1 MIINRNI
8 KDSLWYSIGGVINKV
23 SVFLLLPFY
32 TNFFSKEDYAILS
45 IVVILTTISNH
56 LISYAFNSAL
66 LRAFY
71 DYEKENIGKLIFTVS
86 IDSTKIFILLF
97 SLTIIINTFF
107 DNTYF
112 HYIYFILLYSL
123 FFSLSCIAL
132 NFLKYKRRVKEF
144 TYYNLLKTLLEIV
157 FIIVFVSILVDG
169 VFGKIIG
176 SLFSFFLIYIS
187 LYYIVIK
194 DHIILNY
201 QKDISKDY
209 FKLSAPLVLNNIVGW
224 SLVSYDQLLFENNFG
239 LEKFAILTLA
249 IQICS
254 IYKYTIDGFLQAFKV
269 YIFEKI
275 KNFNY
280 DVKEL
285 YLFLISL
292 FSFFALFIVTFDNY
306 IILILSNNGYLESS
320 NVIKYYIFSRLIMT
334 INSLLVVF
342 LLIDKKSKII
352 TNSTFISLVIML
364 VFSTILIPN
373 YGVIGA
379 AIASSITFLSRN
391 IYLSFKLSKSLK
403 FISLKYIVILIIFLL
418 TMSLYIVFSPN
429 FLNKLLI
436 LIMFSILLI
445 RFNFKYLKKNSL

>member
-1 MIINRNI
+1 MRINKNI
-8 KDSLWYSIGGVINKV
+8 KDSFWYSIGGIINKV

-71 DYEKENIGKLIFTVS
+71 DYEEENIGKLIFTVS
-86 IDSTKIFILLF
+86 IDSTKIFVLLF
-97 SLTIIINTFF
+97 SLTIIINIFF
-107 DNTYF
+107 DITYF

-144 TYYNLLKTLLEIV
+144 TYYNIFKTLLEIV
-157 FIIVFVSILVDG
+157 LIIVFVNIMVDG

-176 SLFSFFLIYIS
+176 SLFSFFLIYFS
-187 LYYIVIK
+187 LYYIVLK
-194 DHIILNY
+194 DKIVFNY
-201 QKDISKDY
+201 QKGISKDY

-224 SLVSYDQLLFENNFG
+224 ALVSYDQLLFENNFG
-239 LEKFAILTLA
+239 LEQFAILTLA

-269 YIFEKI
+269 FIFEKI
-275 KNFNY
+275 KNFNNN
-280 DVKEL
+280 VKEL
-285 YLFLISL
+285 YLLLISL
-292 FSFFALFIVTFDNY
+292 FSFFALCIVTFDKY

-320 NVIKYYIFSRLIMT
+320 TVIKYYIFSRLIMT
-334 INSLLVVF
+334 INSILIVF
-342 LLIDKKSKII
+342 LLVDKKSRII
-352 TNSTFISLVIML
+352 TKSTLISLIIML
-364 VFSTILIPN
+364 IFSTILIPN
-373 YGVIGA
+373 YGVVGA

-391 IYLSFKLSKSLK
+391 IYLSLKLSKTVK
-403 FISLKYIVILIIFLL
+403 FISLKSIIILMVFLL
-418 TMSLYIVFSPN
+418 TLFMYIEFRLN
-429 FLNKLLI
+429 FLNKFLI
-436 LIMFSILLI
+436 LLLFSVLLI
-445 RFNFKYLKKNSL
+445 RFNFKSLKKISL